1 MVLLLASSDSRQC
14 TRAAPQRAETGLEA
28 NPKWRGGRYSI
39 LSDARAQRGQGTHP
53 NVNSPDFDNPSSKPT
68 RWLLAWGSLVLA
80 AAESIC
86 VAAVGL
92 SGVRVALGLTSLLA
106 AGASGPAQGL
116 HREAIRIPLLTVGA
130 IGALIS
136 LLLLWNEDRLR
147 RNPAA
152 AWRMQPLTPKQRRLR
167 WLQLGLAIL
176 TLLLVAAELITH
188 PWFHREF

>member
-1 MVLLLASSDSRQC
+1 M
-14 TRAAPQRAETGLEA
+14 E
-28 NPKWRGGRYSI
+28 
-39 LSDARAQRGQGTHP
+39 
-53 NVNSPDFDNPSSKPT
+53 SPDFDNSRSRPT
-68 RWLLAWGSLVLA
+68 RLLLAWGSLALA
-80 AAESIC
+80 AAESLC

-92 SGVRVALGLTSLLA
+92 SGLRVALGLTSLLA
-106 AGASGPAQGL
+106 AGASGPARGL

-136 LLLLWNEDRLR
+136 LLLLWNEERLR

-152 AWRMQPLTPKQRRLR
+152 AWRMRPLTPQQRRQR
-167 WLQLGLAIL
+167 WLQLELAIL

>member
-1 MVLLLASSDSRQC
+1 MKS
-14 TRAAPQRAETGLEA
+14 T
-28 NPKWRGGRYSI
+28 
-39 LSDARAQRGQGTHP
+39 
-53 NVNSPDFDNPSSKPT
+53 DFDNSPSKPT
-68 RWLLAWGSLVLA
+68 RLLLAWGSLALA
-80 AAESIC
+80 TAESLC

-92 SGVRVALGLTSLLA
+92 SGMRVVLGLTSLLA
-106 AGASGPAQGL
+106 AGAGGPARGL

-136 LLLLWNEDRLR
+136 LLLLWNEERLR

-152 AWRMQPLTPKQRRLR
+152 AWRMRPLTPKQRRRR
-167 WLQLGLAIL
+167 WLQLGAAIL